1 MTKKKNFAVLILAVL
16 MMLVVGL
23 FTACNNTPEPPEGG
37 SWITNSSNKIWTKT
51 LTLKFEDEETFR
63 VYSGSDVW
71 ITGNY
76 KFEKNPGTS
85 TLTLWNA
92 DVAIPNT
99 EKNGEKTYEPN
110 EEGVYYIEFDHG
122 AGGTSKFNFQPPQDG
137 TKPGT
142 GAENPPTECTEHVDT
157 NPADGKCDVCG
168 EDMPNETP
176 SEQVQLTM
184 TATATSGYVTAYGK
198 VECMTNNTWKLSI
211 DYTGEGNYTETAS
224 GTWAMEGYTA
234 IKLTVTADAANVLA
248 NDDYTVSIDATDQ
261 QNIKYAS
268 TIVCNIPQVGE
279 LTFNLSNVPPVS
291 VQLEMTA
298 TATSGYVTAYGKIEC
313 MTDNTWK
320 LSIDY
325 TGEGNY
331 TETASG
337 TWAMNG
343 YTGMTLTVV
352 TDTADVIAE
361 DTVAVAFDMTTTPG
375 SIVYTAPVTCTIPQV
390 GSLAFNFTATL
401 AIPA

>member
-76 KFEKNPGTS
+76 KFEKDPGTS

-92 DVAIPNT
+92 DVAIPDI

-110 EEGVYYIEFDHG
+110 AEGVYYIEFDHG
-122 AGGTSKFNFQPPQDG
+122 AGGKSKFNFQPPQDG

-142 GAENPPTECTEHVDT
+142 ETENPPTECTEHVDT

-168 EDMPNETP
+168 EDMPAVTP
-176 SEQVQLTM
+176 TEQVQLTM

-234 IKLTVTADAANVLA
+234 IKLTVTLDTANVLT

-325 TGEGNY
+325 TGQGNY
-331 TETASG
+331 TETVSG

-352 TDTADVIAE
+352 TDAADVIAE
-361 DTVAVAFDMTTTPG
+361 DTVAVAFDTTITPG
-375 SIVYTAPVTCTIPQV
+375 SIVYTAPVTCSIPQV